1 MLNKILIY
9 GFIISLFACQEH
21 NHDEH
26 NHSQTEPK
34 TTETPEETHNV
45 VLDSV
50 QRKKV
55 GITIGGFTPQN
66 IQATVKVAGNLI
78 ANPSDKATASSIT
91 SGIIQQILV
100 KHGQNV
106 SKGQVLFKIQ
116 SPALIDLQKNYL
128 QTYNALQIAQNEL
141 KRQKL
146 LMQDSATS
154 FKNYEMAQLEYDNLT
169 RSLTLQTAELAIYG
183 INANQIAAGNLQTAY
198 NVVSP
203 ISGQVQEVTNNIGQQ
218 VQSHSPLITIINN
231 KHLEADLLVFESNAS
246 QVKIGQKVYFDYQQK
261 TYTAQIMAINQELE
275 SKDRTLRV
283 HAEIVGSQD
292 NLIAGA
298 YIEGRIELAQQNTN
312 CLPNDAIAK
321 LNGLNY
327 IFVETA
333 HKEGF
338 EYQQIPV
345 LLGTKQGQWVEVSP
359 TVDLPATAKIVT
371 QGAFY
376 IMAQSQKSAAAH
388 EH

>member
-1 MLNKILIY
+1 MLNKTLIY
-9 GFIISLFACQEH
+9 GLIITLFACQEH

-26 NHSQTEPK
+26 NHNQISPDTAK
-34 TTETPEETHNV
+34 EETHNV

-50 QRKKV
+50 QRQKV
-55 GITIGGFTPQN
+55 GITTGGFTPQN
-66 IQATVKVAGNLI
+66 MQATVKVAGNLI

-100 KHGQNV
+100 KHGQMV
-106 SKGQVLFKIQ
+106 SKGQILFKIQ
-116 SPALIDLQKNYL
+116 SSALIDLQKNYL

-154 FKNYEMAQLEYDNLT
+154 FKNYEMAQLEHDNLT

-183 INANQIAAGNLQTAY
+183 INANQIASGNLQTAY

-218 VQSHSPLITIINN
+218 VQSHLPLITIINN

-261 TYTAQIMAINQELE
+261 TYTAQIVAINQELE
-275 SKDRTLRV
+275 TKDRTLRV
-283 HAEIVGSQD
+283 HAEIVGSQQD
-292 NLIAGA
+292 LIAGA
-298 YIEGRIELAQQNTN
+298 YIEGRIELAQQNTD

-327 IFVETA
+327 IFVENT

-338 EYQQIPV
+338 EYQQVPV
-345 LLGTKQGQWVEVSP
+345 LLGNKQGQWVEVI
-359 TVDLPATAKIVT
+359 TAINLPPTAKIVT